1 MAFWSE
7 SGVEPK
13 RTFRWLLK
21 LPTIGQEWIC
31 KSVQRPSWETSMIPH
46 KFINHEFKYPGRV
59 TWNPINIV
67 LVDPVEPIDTTASML
82 AILRAS
88 GYNFPGDEQ
97 EARSTI
103 TKKQATAALG
113 QIQIDTLGTGAD
125 TEGADGA
132 SVVDSWTL
140 VNPFA
145 TSVTLGDLNYDSE
158 DMLEISFTVEYDYA
172 YMTTAGGTP
181 GGWSTGLG
189 THSVPDPAKSN
200 SKDSA
205 NS

>member
-13 RTFRWLLK
+13 RTFRWLLT
-21 LPTIGQEWIC
+21 LPRIGEQWIC

-46 KFINHEFKYPGRV
+46 KFINHEFKYPGRI

-88 GYNFPGDEQ
+88 GYNFPTGEA

-103 TKKQATAALG
+103 TKAQAVDAMG
-113 QIQIDTLGTGAD
+113 MVQIATLGTGAD
-125 TEGADGA
+125 AEGSDGA
-132 SVVDSWTL
+132 AIVDSWTL

-158 DMLEISFTVEYDYA
+158 DMLEISFTLAYDYA
-172 YMTTAGGTP
+172 YMTHSGGVN
-181 GGWSTGLG
+181 GGWVGGSAVDIPNPITDNGKDLG
-189 THSVPDPAKSN
+189 DG
-200 SKDSA
+200 
-205 NS
+205 